1 MTHWTVRTRIIAAF
15 ATRFGEASA
24 AAMPDKTL
32 DANEVSTRLR
42 PPDWYEVRIASGF
55 NQPARKRE

>member
-15 ATRFGEASA
+15 ATRFGEAYASA
-24 AAMPDKTL
+24 MRDKAL

-42 PPDWYEVRIASGF
+42 PLAEKFVAITDSLL
-55 NQPARKRE
+55 